1 MNQRSEDMV
10 IDEVRTLDPLD
21 DAERPDRL
29 WDSTA
34 EDMLATILASERHP
48 SSVARARAAGA
59 GRGRRHDRRPG
70 AARRRWGAP
79 KLALQALAALALL
92 GAALYSVPPTRAA
105 IEGTRESVGG
115 VFSGWLGGDSAEA
128 PGRPLE
134 ASEKEKLPEYMEYL
148 HDSKEPRVLAEAGG
162 YKLYSY
168 IGSSGGLNF
177 EFGGIGVGLGY
188 ESAAEFAAEF
198 GDAPLHLLDPGARRH
213 ADAQGNVPVFGI
225 ATRSVSSVEL
235 TYESGPPLRVS
246 GVDGGFVLLAEP
258 GRGPTEVV
266 ALDAEGKEIGREPIG
281 YPLLLDESPEP
292 PPGAEGSGHA
302 SSGSHEP

>member
-21 DAERPDRL
+21 HAERPDRL

-48 SSVARARAAGA
+48 SSVARARADDA

-105 IEGTRESVGG
+105 MEGAGESVGG

-128 PGRPLE
+128 PGKPLQAAE
-134 ASEKEKLPEYMEYL
+134 AEKLPQGFEYL
-148 HDSKEPRVLAEAGG
+148 YEPAHAKEPRVIAEAGG

-168 IGSSGGLNF
+168 ISPSGSLSFL
-177 EFGGIGVGLGY
+177 FGGIGVGLGY
-188 ESAAEFAAEF
+188 PSAAEL

-235 TYESGPPLRVS
+235 TYESGPPLQVS
-246 GVDGGFVLLAEP
+246 GVEGGFVLLAEP
-258 GRGPTEVV
+258 SRGPIEVV
-266 ALDAEGKEIGREPIG
+266 ALGADGKEVGRESID
-281 YPLLLDESPEP
+281 YPLVDESPEP
-292 PPGAEGSGHA
+292 PPPGIEGSGHA
-302 SSGSHEP
+302 SSGSREP

>member
-1 MNQRSEDMV
+1 MNERSEDMV

-48 SSVARARAAGA
+48 STVARARADGA

-70 AARRRWGAP
+70 AARPRRGAP
-79 KLALQALAALALL
+79 RLALQALAALVLL

-105 IEGTRESVGG
+105 IEGTGESVGG

-128 PGRPLE
+128 PGKPLD
-134 ASEKEKLPEYMEYL
+134 ASEKLPEYMEYL

-168 IGSSGGLNF
+168 IGSSGSLNF
-177 EFGGIGVGLGY
+177 ELGGIGVGMGY
-188 ESAAEFAAEF
+188 ESAAKF
-198 GDAPLHLLDPGARRH
+198 GDAPVHLLDPGARPH
-213 ADAQGNVPVFGI
+213 ADAQGHVPVFGI
-225 ATRSVSSVEL
+225 ATRSVGSVEL

-246 GVDGGFVLLAEP
+246 GVEGGFVLLAEP
-258 GRGPTEVV
+258 SRGPTEVV
-266 ALDAEGKEIGREPIG
+266 ALDADGKEIGREPID
-281 YPLLLDESPEP
+281 YPLVDESLDVP
-292 PPGAEGSGHA
+292 PPGIEESGHG